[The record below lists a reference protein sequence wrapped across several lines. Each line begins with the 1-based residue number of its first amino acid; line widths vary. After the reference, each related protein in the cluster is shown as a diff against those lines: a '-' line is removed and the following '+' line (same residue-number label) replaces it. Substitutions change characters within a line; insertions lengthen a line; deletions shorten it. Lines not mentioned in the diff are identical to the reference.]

1 MRQIKRI
8 SFLVYS
14 CLLLAAG
21 FYGHIKYVELFYPGS
36 RRMDGMA
43 YEREEDRTVQ
53 AAAAS
58 VQISFDTEF
67 VVVSCDLSDGQ
78 TRQSEERMPAKY
90 VGLGRE
96 DFVRCMEN
104 EAAAPTLSE
113 RQKGLIS
120 IEVESF
126 STSRVVVRRFY
137 RKQDVAASFY
147 LALYDN
153 RVVIYEADQRTVYMK
168 TFIDGRTLPQPV
180 RDELVRGMVVEGN
193 ERLEAFLEEYGQVP
207 ASE

>member
-8 SFLVYS
+8 SFLIYS

-36 RRMDGMA
+36 LRMEGTL
-43 YEREEDRTVQ
+43 YEREENSTVQ
-53 AAAAS
+53 AAAAA
-58 VQISFDTEF
+58 VQITFDTEL
-67 VVVSCDLSDGQ
+67 VILTCDLSNGETQ
-78 TRQSEERMPAKY
+78 QSKERMPAKY
-90 VGLGRE
+90 VGLDRE
-96 DFVRCMEN
+96 DFVRCMEDEV
-104 EAAAPTLSE
+104 EAPALSE
-113 RQKGLIS
+113 RKKGLVF

-126 STSRVVVRRFY
+126 SSQRVVIKKSY
-137 RKQDVAASFY
+137 RKQAVTDSFY

-153 RVVIYEADQRTVYMK
+153 RVVVYEADESTVYMQ

-180 RDELVRGMVVEGN
+180 RDELVYGMVVEGN
-193 ERLEAFLEEYGQVP
+193 EKLEEFLEEYGQMP